1 MEEKNYFYLES
12 GTLRPKLHTRIRFFI
27 YYKSFFK
34 MTVCTTLC
42 VFFYE
47 LILNLCE
54 VSDPSLNLIKEK
66 VNMIGISCSH
76 SLQVF

>member
-1 MEEKNYFYLES
+1 
-12 GTLRPKLHTRIRFFI
+12 
-27 YYKSFFK
+27 

-47 LILNLCE
+47 LVLNLCE